1 MASSFEAFV
10 AERFPQSQV
19 VPLSGTN
26 NDVYLVTDGDGS
38 VVVKLVTDGDIP
50 LKYLVEVNQVVARRL
65 PTQAV
70 REIHAACDAEP
81 FDVVVAEYIDGV
93 DLAAVLGG
101 DAACSFDRAAIASF
115 LVDFLE
121 VMLDVPP
128 LRPGFGLYKR
138 KAQTFATHREFI
150 EHYARRYW
158 NRSRSFFDD
167 RVQRT
172 VDRWIDGGFA
182 AATADDQAF
191 GVVAI
196 DANLKNFIVTTDGS
210 LVVLNVPIAGLSSTA
225 HAVGALSVNL
235 RHHPERDLFFNKV
248 ARRIP
253 EVRLD
258 LVPHFELWNMLGLLS
273 FYADRHPNRPE
284 SWRNFG
290 SSRPLRDDFEAHLEQ
305 HFH

>member
-1 MASSFEAFV
+1 MASSFEAFL
-10 AERFPQSQV
+10 AERYPQSQV

-26 NDVYLVTDGDGS
+26 NEVYLVTIGGGS

-50 LKYLVEVNQVVARRL
+50 LEYLVEVNWVMARRL
-65 PTQAV
+65 PTQTV
-70 REIHAACDAEP
+70 REIHEACDAEP
-81 FDVVVAEYIDGV
+81 FDVVVADYIDGV

-101 DAACSFDRAAIASF
+101 DAACSLDRAAVASF
-115 LVDFLE
+115 LVDFLDA
-121 VMLDVPP
+121 MLEVPP

-138 KAQTFATHREFI
+138 KAQMFATHREFI

-172 VDRWIDGGFA
+172 VDHWIDGGFA
-182 AATADDQAF
+182 AATIDDRPF
-191 GVVAI
+191 GVVAV
-196 DANLKNFIVTTDGS
+196 DANLKNFIVTTNGS
-210 LVVLNVPIAGLSSTA
+210 LVVLNVPIVGLSSVA
-225 HAVGALSVNL
+225 HAVGAISVNL
-235 RHHPERDLFFNKV
+235 RHHPERDLFLSEV
-248 ARRIP
+248 ARRWP

-258 LVPHFELWNMLGLLS
+258 LVPHFELWNMLGVLS
-273 FYADRHPNRPE
+273 FYADRRPDRPE

-290 SSRPLRDDFEAHLEQ
+290 SPRPLRDDFITLLDQ

>member
-10 AERFPQSQV
+10 AERFPQSQI

-26 NDVYLVTDGDGS
+26 NDVYRVTDGDGS

-50 LKYLVEVNQVVARRL
+50 LDYLAEVNHALARRL

-70 REIHAACDAEP
+70 LEIHEACDAEP

-101 DAACSFDRAAIASF
+101 DAVCSFDRAAISSF

-121 VMLDVPP
+121 VMVDVPP

-138 KAQTFATHREFI
+138 KAPTFATHREFV

-172 VDRWIDGGFA
+172 VDQWIDGGFA
-182 AATADDQAF
+182 AATIDDQAF

-196 DANLKNFIVTTDGS
+196 DANLKNFIVATDRS

-225 HAVGALSVNL
+225 HAVGAISVNL
-235 RHHPERDLFFNKV
+235 RHHPERDLFFDEV
-248 ARRIP
+248 ARRLP
-253 EVRLD
+253 EARLD
-258 LVPHFELWNMLGLLS
+258 LVPHFELWNMLGILS
-273 FYADRHPNRPE
+273 YYADRHPDRPE
-284 SWRNFG
+284 SWWNFG
-290 SSRPLRDDFEAHLEQ
+290 SPRPLCDDFVTHLDQ

>member
-26 NDVYLVTDGDGS
+26 NDVYLVTSDEGS

-50 LKYLVEVNQVVARRL
+50 LDYLAEVNQLVARRL

-70 REIHAACDAEP
+70 REIHEACDAEP
-81 FDVVVAEYIDGV
+81 FDVVVAEYIDGEN
-93 DLAAVLGG
+93 LAAVLGG
-101 DAACSFDRAAIASF
+101 DAAHSFDRAAISSF

-128 LRPGFGLYKR
+128 LHPGFGLYKR

-158 NRSRSFFDD
+158 NRSRSFFED

-172 VDRWIDGGFA
+172 VDQWIDGGFA
-182 AATADDQAF
+182 AATVDDQAF

-196 DANLKNFIVTTDGS
+196 DANLKNFIVTTSGS
-210 LVVLNVPIAGLSSTA
+210 LAVLNVPIAGLSSTA
-225 HAVGALSVNL
+225 HAVGALSVHL
-235 RHHPERDLFFNKV
+235 RHHPERDLFFKEV
-248 ARRIP
+248 ARRLP

-258 LVPHFELWNMLGLLS
+258 LVPHFELWNMLGILS
-273 FYADRHPNRPE
+273 FYADRHPDRPE

-290 SSRPLRDDFEAHLEQ
+290 SPRPLRDDFVAHLEQ
-305 HFH
+305 HFR

>member
-10 AERFPQSQV
+10 AERFPQSRI

-50 LKYLVEVNQVVARRL
+50 LGYLAEVSQVVARRL

-70 REIHAACDAEP
+70 RE
-81 FDVVVAEYIDGV
+81 
-93 DLAAVLGG
+93 
-101 DAACSFDRAAIASF
+101 
-115 LVDFLE
+115 
-121 VMLDVPP
+121 MPP

-138 KAQTFATHREFI
+138 KAPTFATHGEFV

-172 VDRWIDGGFA
+172 VDRWIDGGLA
-182 AATADDQAF
+182 AATVEDQAF

-210 LVVLNVPIAGLSSTA
+210 LVVLNVPITGLSSTA

-235 RHHPERDLFFNKV
+235 RHHRERDLFLNEV
-248 ARRIP
+248 ARRLP

-258 LVPHFELWNMLGLLS
+258 LVPHFELWNMLGILS
-273 FYADRHPNRPE
+273 FYADRHPDRPE

-290 SSRPLRDDFEAHLEQ
+290 SPRPLCDDFVTHLDQ